1 MENLSKL
8 QNKESLPVELQ
19 FKADLGNSL
28 KISEDVIVRKI
39 FENDQKLGWSICIKK
54 NNNSRG
60 FTQKSSTCL
69 R

>member
-28 KISEDVIVRKI
+28 PISEDVIVRKI
-39 FENDQKLGWSICIKK
+39 FENDQNWVGQFVSKK
-54 NNNSRG
+54 
-60 FTQKSSTCL
+60 Q
-69 R
+69 